1 MKGWVEEDDVQ
12 VIEEF
17 VIYMVT
23 CRGKPSPTTPF
34 YGLTVGTSIKKYNTI
49 TFSLCIVYFVCWTK
63 ISEFVFC
70 KKGGGGGRGRPTYR
84 KKSSV

>member
-1 MKGWVEEDDVQ
+1 MQ

-49 TFSLCIVYFVCWTK
+49 TFSLCIVIFVCWTK
-63 ISEFVFC
+63 ISKFVFV
-70 KKGGGGGRGRPTYR
+70 KRGEGVVGEGLPTGKNHVFEHARDRRLY
-84 KKSSV
+84 

>member
-1 MKGWVEEDDVQ
+1 MQ

-34 YGLTVGTSIKKYNTI
+34 YGLTVGTSIKNI
-49 TFSLCIVYFVCWTK
+49 ILLHFPFVLYTLFAGRK
-63 ISEFVFC
+63 FPNSFFV
-70 KKGGGGGRGRPTYR
+70 KRGEGVVGEGLPTGKNQVFDHARDRRLY
-84 KKSSV
+84 

>member
-1 MKGWVEEDDVQ
+1 MQ

-49 TFSLCIVYFVCWTK
+49 TFCLCIVIFVCWTK

-70 KKGGGGGRGRPTYR
+70 KKGGGGGRGGPTYR
-84 KKSSV
+84 EKSCV

>member
-1 MKGWVEEDDVQ
+1 MQ

-49 TFSLCIVYFVCWTK
+49 TFSLCIVIFVAGQK
-63 ISEFVFC
+63 FPNSFFV
-70 KKGGGGGRGRPTYR
+70 KRGEGVVGEGLPTGKNHVFDHARDRRLY
-84 KKSSV
+84 